1 MGEDWNYNKL
11 IETVKKEFARE
22 LSEPREE
29 NGQLWNPDLATTF
42 AITWIDEDKDVI
54 TVENDK
60 HLEAAMAAAA
70 TASRSILR
78 LEIIVS
84 FFKI

>member
-11 IETVKKEFARE
+11 IETVKKEFATE
-22 LSEPREE
+22 LSEPRDVDW
-29 NGQLWNPDLATTF
+29 QLLSPNSATTF

-60 HLEAAMAAAA
+60 HLEAAMDAAAA
-70 TASRSILR
+70 ASRSILR